1 MPFGFH
7 PARFIALTVLLAAS
21 VTLPAVAGD
30 DVPLP
35 MIYSAITTTVEP
47 NTQPLRPFV
56 AKQPLATP
64 LALVAVAPVKAPVA
78 SKPATKPA
86 AKVAALT
93 PSKPPLAVE
102 KKPLLKAPVKATVVA
117 ATSSKLTPR
126 LVAKPTA
133 AKPAVKAATPAA
145 AKTATK
151 TTLTGSPSP
160 ITPPLTAALQTQPF
174 LSVPIVV
181 SGYEAGKAL
190 PNTYS
195 TASAVL
201 SDIQKAPNISVH
213 MEVLRRAG
221 NSLPGAQYHAL
232 INGIQDRHQQQ
243 PSNALRQLDWG
254 YTKLVFEHNKAGL
267 FYIRKAH
274 DELQSP
280 ISALTYG
287 LAQAAVDTL
296 VEKAPPNEMTI
307 RKLDVQ
313 HKLDDALLLHGKHP
327 VAGFWPTYRV
337 AMNKLALIP
346 AYTDWVATDRSE
358 TLVPTGDSVDIAYNF
373 LASAETTPTT
383 VISEA
388 ATTAPEVCNRPPF
401 NEAFQKERAWT
412 PKDAMK
418 TLGISI
424 KGAPATAYVFQ
435 AGPTPQTIPTLVV
448 VQNNSLL
455 GSVTTRRVPY
465 VLEDTN
471 HDDTPELVVR
481 QFLTDATTP
490 PLGAT
495 VTGPVEV
502 SETPLQVYR
511 FDGCQYELDKTV
523 SSLFE

>member
-1 MPFGFH
+1 MPFGPH
-7 PARFIALTVLLAAS
+7 YSRFLALSLLITAS
-21 VTLPAVAGD
+21 LSLSAMAGD
-30 DVPLP
+30 EVPLP

-47 NTQPLRPFV
+47 STQPLRPFT
-56 AKQPLATP
+56 AKQPLAAP
-64 LALVAVAPVKAPVA
+64 LALVAVAPGKTPVA
-78 SKPATKPA
+78 NKPITKATTKPA
-86 AKVAALT
+86 ATKAAT
-93 PSKPPLAVE
+93 
-102 KKPLLKAPVKATVVA
+102 
-117 ATSSKLTPR
+117 TSSKAT
-126 LVAKPTA
+126 AKPVD
-133 AKPAVKAATPAA
+133 KAVTPAA
-145 AKTATK
+145 PKALAKALAKAVLTASAKAKTLAPKAIATSK
-151 TTLTGSPSP
+151 AASMPV
-160 ITPPLTAALQTQPF
+160 TPPLTADLQTQPF

-181 SGYEAGKAL
+181 SGDAAGKAL
-190 PNTYS
+190 PETYS
-195 TASAVL
+195 TAAAVL
-201 SDIQKAPNISVH
+201 SDIQKTPNISVH

-221 NSLPGAQYHAL
+221 NSLPGAQYPAL
-232 INGIQDRHQQQ
+232 IKGIQNRHLQQ

-267 FYIRKAH
+267 FYLRKAH

-296 VEKAPPNEMTI
+296 VEKAPTSKITM

-313 HKLDDALLLHGKHP
+313 HKLDDALLLHSKHP
-327 VAGFWPTYRV
+327 VTGFWPTYRM

-358 TLVPTGDSVDIAYNF
+358 TLVPTGDTVEIAYNF
-373 LASAETTPTT
+373 LASAQTTPPPL
-383 VISEA
+383 ISENSLA
-388 ATTAPEVCNRPPF
+388 LTTPEVCNRPPF
-401 NEAFQKERAWT
+401 TETFQKERAWT

-424 KGAPATAYVFQ
+424 KGSPATAYVFQ
-435 AGPTPQTIPTLVV
+435 AGASPQTVPTLVV

-455 GSVTTRRVPY
+455 GTVTTRRVPY
-465 VLEDTN
+465 VLEDIN

-523 SSLFE
+523 SSLFD